1 MMLYLYLVSFLCGL
15 LLGVRLMFFGAERRK
30 RWTGATPLRRSE
42 PAIVAFLFAF
52 GVAGYAFTSR
62 SGLAPATTFGF
73 SALLAVAW
81 AVIVTRLA
89 IVAARIQPEH
99 DPDDPR
105 FMLRGRVALV
115 TVAIPDH
122 GAGTIELQ
130 DADVFRAVSAR
141 SVDGSAIASGQEV
154 CIERLED
161 NVAFVELWSL
171 VEQRL

>member
-1 MMLYLYLVSFLCGL
+1 MLYLYLAAFLSGL
-15 LLGVRLMFFGAERRK
+15 LLGVRLMFFGAERRR
-30 RWTGATPLRRSE
+30 RWSGSTPLRRSE

-52 GVAGYAFTSR
+52 GAFGYVFTR
-62 SGLAPATTFGF
+62 RGTLAPLATLGV

-105 FMLRGRVALV
+105 YVLRGCVGLV
-115 TVAIPDH
+115 TIAIPEH
-122 GAGTIELQ
+122 GAGMIKFQ
-130 DADVFRAVSAR
+130 DANTFRTVSAR
-141 SVDGSAIASGQEV
+141 SVDGAAIDPGQEV
-154 CIERLED
+154 CIERIEGD
-161 NVAFVELWSL
+161 VAFVELWSL